1 VSREVC
7 YDPKIEKEV
16 MEKQINFGDNIFFL
30 TLILKDLSSGIRL
43 SLDNDMFLDKL
54 VEDIFFLERSIE
66 KVFELIKERV
76 LLIDRLEHLKNL
88 ETLSSDFAA
97 FLEETIMGDVPVAE
111 HLAAFS
117 EKFDSIKDNQH
128 KMVSEMREIIHDTD
142 QSETTEE
149 DMVSREEF
157 EFLLAEEKEEN
168 ND

>member
-1 VSREVC
+1 
-7 YDPKIEKEV
+7 

-30 TLILKDLSSGIRL
+30 TLILKDLSSGVRL
-43 SLDNDMFLDKL
+43 SLDNDIFLDKL
-54 VEDIFFLERSIE
+54 VEDIFFLEGSIE
-66 KVFELIKERV
+66 KVFELIKQRV

-97 FLEETIMGDVPVAE
+97 FLGEIIMAAVPVAE

-117 EKFDSIKDNQH
+117 EKFNNVKDNQH
-128 KMVSEMREIIHDTD
+128 KLVSEMREIIHGTD

-168 ND
+168 NKTDD

>member
-1 VSREVC
+1 
-7 YDPKIEKEV
+7 

-30 TLILKDLSSGIRL
+30 TLILKGLSAGVRL
-43 SLDNDMFLDKL
+43 SLDNDLFLDKL
-54 VEDIFFLERSIE
+54 VEDIFFLEGSIE
-66 KVFELIKERV
+66 KVFELIKQRV

-97 FLEETIMGDVPVAE
+97 LLEEITLGNIPVAE

-117 EKFDSIKDNQH
+117 DKFNSIKDNQH
-128 KMVSEMREIIHDTD
+128 KLVSEIRRIIHDTD
-142 QSETTEE
+142 QSETIEE

-157 EFLLAEEKEEN
+157 EFLLAEEDEES